1 VDGGPRARLGWVLAP
16 AAPDA
21 RLRDPRLRLLV
32 NHFGLVSQT
41 PFDLMRVGC
50 PVQFSEIDQL
60 KITMEIARRNTE
72 AGLGATGG
80 RVSPGRTAFDL
91 L

>member
-1 VDGGPRARLGWVLAP
+1 
-16 AAPDA
+16 
-21 RLRDPRLRLLV
+21 V

-72 AGLGATGG
+72 AGLGAG
-80 RVSPGRTAFDL
+80 RCKCLWSRIMP
-91 L
+91 